1 MTGAGTASPGRKRG
15 PRAKASGGQTGAVPT
30 GPVPE
35 KPDGTVLRRIN
46 LALQGGGAHGAFTWG
61 VLDRLLEDE
70 AIEIAGVSGCSAG
83 ALNAVALKA
92 GLAEGGPARARVVLD
107 GLWTEIAATGDLRLT
122 DWMTAFLPALR
133 GTIKFME
140 AALPISP
147 LDLTTAVFSPYAY
160 GAAYRNPLQ
169 PVIERLNFPAVCQT
183 AGPETFISATN
194 VRSGKIRVFSGAEIS
209 TDAVL
214 ASACLPTVF
223 QAVEIDDPETGSREA
238 YWDGGYS
245 GNPALFPLFDPK
257 LPDDIVVVNINPL
270 IRQDLPFTAPD
281 IQNRVNEI
289 SFNASLLSE
298 MRAIAFVK
306 RLLAEGKLAAGAMKD
321 VNLHMIA
328 DDALMNELSA
338 VTKLLPTPAFVER
351 LKQAGRQAAERFL
364 AEHGDCLNRRSS
376 MDVGGTLARHS
387 GPPKVT
393 PLVSGR
399 RM

>member
-1 MTGAGTASPGRKRG
+1 MDGALSGRPKKAGADKTGE
-15 PRAKASGGQTGAVPT
+15 V
-30 GPVPE
+30 
-35 KPDGTVLRRIN
+35 RRIN

-70 AIEIAGVSGCSAG
+70 TIEIAGVSGCSAG

-92 GLAEGGPARARVVLD
+92 GLAEGGRARAREVLD
-107 GLWTEIAATGDLRLT
+107 SLWAEVAATGDLRMT

-140 AALPISP
+140 AALPVSP

-169 PVIERLNFPAVCQT
+169 QVVERLNFASVCRA
-183 AGPETFISATN
+183 AGPETFVSATN
-194 VRSGKIRVFSGAEIS
+194 VRTGKIRVFTGAEIT

-223 QAVEIDDPETGSREA
+223 QAIEIHDPRTGQLEA

-245 GNPALFPLFDPK
+245 GNPALFPLFDK
-257 LPDDIVVVNINPL
+257 SLPDDIVVVNINPL
-270 IRQDLPFTAPD
+270 IRQELPFTATD

-298 MRAIAFVK
+298 MRAITFAK
-306 RLLAEGKLAAGAMKD
+306 RLIAEGKIAKGAMKD

-328 DDALMNELSA
+328 DDTLMNDLSA

-351 LKQAGRQAAERFL
+351 LKQAGRHAAETFL
-364 AEHGDCLNRRSS
+364 AEHGDCLNNQSS
-376 MDVGGTLARHS
+376 LDVNGTLANS
-387 GPPKVT
+387 GGRVVPP
-393 PLVSGR
+393 PGI
-399 RM
+399 

>member
-1 MTGAGTASPGRKRG
+1 MDRPLSAPEEAAAGPKRG
-15 PRAKASGGQTGAVPT
+15 TSARKPRAQGQNGHP
-30 GPVPE
+30 
-35 KPDGTVLRRIN
+35 PDGPAAVRRIN

-61 VLDRLLEDE
+61 ALDRLLEDE
-70 AIEIAGVSGCSAG
+70 TIEIAGVSGCSAG

-92 GLAEGGPARARVVLD
+92 GLAEGGRARAREVLD
-107 GLWTEIAATGDLRLT
+107 GLWKGVAATGDLRLT

-140 AALPISP
+140 AALPVSP

-160 GAAYRNPLQ
+160 GAVYRNPLQ
-169 PVIERLNFPAVCQT
+169 PVVEGLNFTEVCQK

-194 VRSGKIRVFSGAEIS
+194 VRTGKIRVFSGAEI
-209 TDAVL
+209 TTEAVL

-223 QAVEIDDPETGSREA
+223 QAVEIDDPATGRREA

-270 IRQDLPFTAPD
+270 IRQELPFTAPD

-306 RLLAEGKLAAGAMKD
+306 RLIADGKVAEGAMKD

-338 VTKLLPTPAFVER
+338 VTKLLPTPAFVDR
-351 LKQAGRQAAERFL
+351 LKEAGRQAADRFL
-364 AEHGDCLNRRSS
+364 SRHGDCLNRSSS
-376 MDVGGTLARHS
+376 MDVGGTLAR
-387 GPPKVT
+387 T
-393 PLVSGR
+393 PRSPEAR
-399 RM
+399 PS